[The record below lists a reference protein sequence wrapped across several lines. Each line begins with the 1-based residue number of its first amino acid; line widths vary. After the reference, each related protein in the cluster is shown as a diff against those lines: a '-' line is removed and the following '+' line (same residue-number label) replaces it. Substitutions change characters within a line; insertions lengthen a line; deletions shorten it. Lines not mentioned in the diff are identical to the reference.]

1 MKPLPLAAL
10 VAAAALSTLI
20 ALDIIWNA
28 QHPDQVG
35 PWVDADGEPALARF
49 TTGVHIVLYA
59 LLAAGLVRY
68 GGAIDGGRRFVRVVR
83 WVIAAGYAMFAVLF
97 CWLII
102 DPAFDPE
109 GIYGIASTIAFAVTL
124 LVPIVLGFALL
135 RRREFRVPA
144 MLLIA
149 PVVILPLVLVLEG
162 FTDYAHPGYLETAVN
177 FGVALL
183 CVAAASSS
191 APADDRRP
199 TDVAVRSET
208 PAAALEATRSRRTI
222 PPRTPAL

>member
-28 QHPDQVG
+28 QHTDQAG
-35 PWVDADGEPALARF
+35 PWVDADGEPALARL
-49 TTGVHIVLYA
+49 TVVVHIALYA
-59 LLAAGLVRY
+59 LLAAGLIRY
-68 GGAIDGGRRFVRVVR
+68 GRVIDGGRRFVRVVR

-102 DPAFDPE
+102 DPAFDTD
-109 GIYGIASTIAFAVTL
+109 GIYGIISTIAFAVTL
-124 LVPIVLGFALL
+124 LVPIALGFALL

-144 MLLIA
+144 MLLVA
-149 PVVILPLVLVLEG
+149 PVVVLPLVLVLEG
-162 FTDYAHPGYLETAVN
+162 FTDYAHPGYLETVVN

-183 CVAAASSS
+183 CVAASAS
-191 APADDRRP
+191 APADDRRA
-199 TDVAVRSET
+199 TDVAVTFET
-208 PAAALEATRSRRTI
+208 PAGA
-222 PPRTPAL
+222 